1 MSVNFSTIQ
10 PMSQATISKAPAY
23 SKTAAQ
29 PAASSPINYQAPKQ
43 KKSRWFLKT
52 LIAAAAVLGGAVLL
66 RGKVSVFK
74 DFDVA
79 AKLAD
84 DAKFLDKLKHYGKKA
99 VALLNLMSQ
108 LPPQTVRFHNGGRQ
122 GLITNFFWNGLYP
135 VFQIRSLFPPVF

>member
-52 LIAAAAVLGGAVLL
+52 LIAAAAVLGGAALL
-66 RGKVSVFK
+66 RGKVGVFK
-74 DFDVA
+74 DFDAA

-84 DAKFLDKLKHYGKKA
+84 DAKLLDKVKHYGKKA
-99 VALLNLMSQ
+99 VAVVGDFTKDYAMRGYNWVKNLFTKK
-108 LPPQTVRFHNGGRQ
+108 PATPAA
-122 GLITNFFWNGLYP
+122 
-135 VFQIRSLFPPVF
+135 